1 MYNYKN
7 NCIDYSYMNI
17 CIYTISIIGIWKEG
31 NLFIHV

>member
-7 NCIDYSYMNI
+7 NYIDYSYMSI
-17 CIYTISIIGIWKEG
+17 CIYTISIIGIWKED